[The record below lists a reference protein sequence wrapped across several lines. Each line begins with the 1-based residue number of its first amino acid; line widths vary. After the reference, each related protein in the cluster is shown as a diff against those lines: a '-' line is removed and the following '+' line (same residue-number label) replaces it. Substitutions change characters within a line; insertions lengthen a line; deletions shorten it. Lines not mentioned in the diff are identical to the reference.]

1 VRIGFAVIQMA
12 LRHPIRL
19 AIQLALLD
27 NLCKGRLDI
36 GVGRGSIYNEYEYT
50 GYGLRSHDSQARMDE
65 ALTILTR
72 AWVEEPFTY
81 HGTYFQVSL
90 PALRPRPYQRPY
102 PPIWRSVVAPAS
114 FTECGRLG
122 APILT
127 VRLPLERI
135 SERLKLY
142 QEGLAAGGHDE
153 VTQQRLMQQA
163 AIWRHVYVA
172 ESRAQ
177 AEDELAAAMLHT
189 RQHMGHA
196 RAAYNPPDF
205 QVDTALLNPWNNP
218 LVSDAEGVRYALD
231 SGAVYG
237 TPQQIAEQVAALR
250 QAGVQHLL
258 CQMSFGY
265 ISHDKI
271 MASMR
276 RFGEQVMPALR

>member
-1 VRIGFAVIQMA
+1 M
-12 LRHPIRL
+12 
-19 AIQLALLD
+19 QLALLD

-50 GYGLRSHDSQARMDE
+50 GYGLRSHDSRARMDE
-65 ALTILTR
+65 AMEIMTR
-72 AWVEEPFTY
+72 AWVEAPFVY

-90 PALRPRPYQRPY
+90 PALRPRPYQCPS

-114 FTECGRLG
+114 FAECGRLG
-122 APILT
+122 LPILT

-135 SERLKLY
+135 PERFKLY

-153 VTQQRLMQQA
+153 TTQQHRLQQA
-163 AIWRHVYVA
+163 AVWRHVYVA
-172 ESRAQ
+172 ESNAQ
-177 AEDELAAAMLHT
+177 AEDDLAAAMLHT

-205 QVDTALLNPWNNP
+205 QVDPGLLNPWNNP
-218 LVSDAEGVRYALD
+218 LVSDAEGVRYSLD
-231 SGAVYG
+231 TGAVYG
-237 TPQQIAEQVAALR
+237 TSQRVADQVAALR

-265 ISHDKI
+265 MAHDRI

-276 RFGEQVMPALR
+276 RFGEQVMPAFR